1 MAKKITRKKA
11 TAKKSTTKKAPTKK
25 VAAKKAASK
34 KVAVKKAAAKKTAA
48 KKAASKKVAVKKA
61 AAKKSAAKK
70 AASKKVAVKKTAA
83 KKTTAKNAASKK
95 VAVKKAAAKKS
106 AAKKAPTKKATAKKS
121 TAKKAPSKKVAAK
134 KSATKKATSKKVA
147 VKKVAAKKSAVKK
160 ASTKKVATKKATQ
173 VKTNTGSNK
182 LALKKTSVARNNKST
197 DKIAAIGFTLDEVE
211 AVVAA
216 RKTEKPEKVKA
227 KQPVK
232 PKVAVKKITPIQEKP
247 IKKRVHAAA
256 SLADILGFN
265 PSEKKKTVSKEA
277 NSIPRK
283 WKKYYKLLVELRKH
297 IQDELDLHTA
307 DTLMHS
313 SREDAGDLSNYSN
326 HQADAGTDN
335 FDRDFALS
343 VVSSEQD
350 ALYEIEDAIRR
361 MQDGSYGVCEQT
373 GDPIKAERLEAVPFA
388 RFSLQ
393 GQKEFEKNNR
403 RKNDR
408 VVSEIFAD
416 SGDAPKIVSDDDE

>member
-1 MAKKITRKKA
+1 MAKKTIRKTA
-11 TAKKSTTKKAPTKK
+11 AKKSATKKTAAKKVSAKKAAKKAPAKKVAAKKVAAKKAPAKKAAKKTPAKKVAAKKTPTKK
-25 VAAKKAASK
+25 VAAKKAPAKKASIK
-34 KVAVKKAAAKKTAA
+34 KVATKKVAAKKTAL
-48 KKAASKKVAVKKA
+48 KKV
-61 AAKKSAAKK
+61 
-70 AASKKVAVKKTAA
+70 
-83 KKTTAKNAASKK
+83 
-95 VAVKKAAAKKS
+95 
-106 AAKKAPTKKATAKKS
+106 AAKKAPTKKAL
-121 TAKKAPSKKVAAK
+121 V
-134 KSATKKATSKKVA
+134 
-147 VKKVAAKKSAVKK
+147 
-160 ASTKKVATKKATQ
+160 KKVATKKVPAPKKRPQ
-173 VKTNTGSNK
+173 AKAVKAPNK
-182 LALKKTSVARNNKST
+182 IALKKASVARNDNGKS
-197 DKIAAIGFTLDEVE
+197 KSAAIGFTLDEVE

-216 RKTEKPEKVKA
+216 RKTERPEKAKA

-232 PKVAVKKITPIQEKP
+232 PKVPVKKTIPIDDKP
-247 IKKRVHAAA
+247 VKKRVHAAA

-297 IQDELDLHTA
+297 LQDELDLHTA

-313 SREDAGDLSNYSN
+313 SREDSGDLSNYSN

-361 MQDGSYGVCEQT
+361 MQDSTYGVCEQT
-373 GDPIKAERLEAVPFA
+373 GDPIKTERLEAVPFA
-388 RFSLQ
+388 RFSLE
-393 GQKEFEKNNR
+393 GQKEYEKNNR
-403 RKNDR
+403 RKNER

-416 SGDAPKIVSDDDE
+416 SGDAPKIISDDDE